1 METCICGR
9 CREERPVEETRKL
22 TPDQMLSIGAV
33 LNMGPH
39 KHLCRDCVVEM
50 WDVIREAF
58 QPVAVAI
65 QEMGNRLAEWAQTPE
80 VQSLVSELEQHKM
93 R

>member
-22 TPDQMLSIGAV
+22 TPDQMLIVGVA

-39 KHLCRDCVVEM
+39 NHLCQDCAIEVA
-50 WDVIREAF
+50 DIISRAF
-58 QPVAVAI
+58 QPVVVAI